1 MTVPLVVRR
10 RAIGAITLVAA
21 ESRRRYGEADLA
33 IALDLARRAATA
45 VDNALLYREALIK
58 ESQVRFVAEAGG
70 ILSELL
76 DYDETLAAI
85 ARLAVPRIADWCIV
99 DVVDGAEIRRVAVAA
114 DDEEKQAAA
123 RRAARALS
131 ADLGL
136 AAAGRAGAAR
146 RRARDL
152 QEVRGRAA
160 RGDRRRRAPPRDHAD
175 ARSALRRRDAARRPR
190 REGRRDHVR
199 VVPQT
204 RRLYSERDLPLME
217 DLATR
222 AALAVDNAR
231 LYARERAT
239 RRPACVPR
247 RDELGARVLARLRD
261 DARERR
267 AADRPAVR
275 RLVRGRH
282 RRRGRLDRAH
292 RSRPQG
298 RPRSNSGR
306 AARATCIRPSRPS
319 RRAPRASSGRA
330 RPMLYRRIT
339 DEFLEQTAPGPE
351 NLEVLRELGM
361 ASAMVVPMKA
371 RGRTLGALML
381 VSSDPRGSTTTTRSR
396 SPSTWAAARRPRS
409 TTRFSTAARSSAR
422 RRRGRSRSSPTA
434 SCSSTRTGSS
444 ASGTRRRR

>member
-10 RAIGAITLVAA
+10 RALGAITFVAA
-21 ESRRRYGEADLA
+21 ESRRRYGEDDLA

-58 ESQVRFVAEAGG
+58 ESQVRFLAEAGSV
-70 ILSELL
+70 LSEQL

-114 DDEEKQAAA
+114 DDEEKQAALDEL
-123 RRAARALS
+123 REHYPPTWDSPQPAARALR
-131 ADLGL
+131 D
-136 AAAGRAGAAR
+136 GAPVIFKKFEGER
-146 RRARDL
+146 LEETVVDERHL
-152 QEVRGRAA
+152 
-160 RGDRRRRAPPRDHAD
+160 RDHAD
-175 ARSALRRRDAARRPR
+175 ARSPFRRRDAARRAR
-190 REGRRDHVR
+190 REGRRDHVC
-199 VVPQT
+199 VVGDAASLQRARPA
-204 RRLYSERDLPLME
+204 LDGGPRD
-217 DLATR
+217 ARGARGRQR
-222 AALAVDNAR
+222 ASVRAR
-231 LYARERAT
+231 ARD

-282 RRRGRLDRAH
+282 RRRGRHDRAH
-292 RSRPQG
+292 RGRPQG
-298 RPRSNSGR
+298 RRRSSSGR
-306 AARATCIRPSRPS
+306 AVRATCIRPTRPS

-330 RPMLYRRIT
+330 RPCSTAASRTSSSSRPRR
-339 DEFLEQTAPGPE
+339 GPE

-381 VSSDPRGSTTTTRSR
+381 VSSNPKRLYDDDALTFAEHLGPPR
-396 SPSTWAAARRPRS
+396 RRPRS
-409 TTRFSTAARSSAR
+409 TTRYLTAARSSAR
-422 RRRGRSRSSPTA
+422 RRRGRSPSSRTA
-434 SCSSTRTGSS
+434 CCSSTRTGSS
-444 ASGTRRRR
+444 ASGTRRPR